1 MRRGLL
7 WLACSCFV
15 VQLIPHAASA
25 ASWEGLQILPK
36 SLGARLVKSAG
47 DTKTTNTVFDI
58 DWPATVAKVDG
69 QWLQISDPGAYSN
82 GPVEVWV
89 RKDDITK
96 LDDARCRIARSR
108 SISSIRKSRRTTRRQ
123 KTRTTARRSRRAW
136 KRCIGCGGF
145 IGSTMVN
152 WRTQS
157 LTIEPPY
164 TTKVN
169 LRTSPFDWAE
179 AWRNTLLILILLSEV
194 IDVG

>member
-69 QWLQISDPGAYSN
+69 QWLQISDPVRLQQRSGRGVGAE
-82 GPVEVWV
+82 G
-89 RKDDITK
+89 
-96 LDDARCRIARSR
+96 
-108 SISSIRKSRRTTRRQ
+108 
-123 KTRTTARRSRRAW
+123 
-136 KRCIGCGGF
+136 
-145 IGSTMVN
+145 
-152 WRTQS
+152 
-157 LTIEPPY
+157 
-164 TTKVN
+164 
-169 LRTSPFDWAE
+169 
-179 AWRNTLLILILLSEV
+179 
-194 IDVG
+194 